1 MFAALLRRRSEPG
14 LLAQYMQVSTFDPSL
29 GFNFLRCCVLH
40 LLVGFEVG
48 HCSEG
53 QTGNSIGQ
61 IHWEVLSIWLDWW
74 HPWMLMSWVLD
85 WWSCRD
91 IMLRFLKFR
100 KLKPWCW
107 QFFLDCCSPILW
119 VYIVVPFFY
128 LLHSACLWK
137 GNLIQNWMSNFGW
150 WYFLEGVSYKGV
162 LKTVWKCCFLSC
174 MQRKG
179 WSPYMCFFLTVGPPN
194 LHCRHC

>member
-61 IHWEVLSIWLDWW
+61 IHWEVLSIWLD
-74 HPWMLMSWVLD
+74 
-85 WWSCRD
+85 
-91 IMLRFLKFR
+91 
-100 KLKPWCW
+100 
-107 QFFLDCCSPILW
+107 
-119 VYIVVPFFY
+119 
-128 LLHSACLWK
+128 
-137 GNLIQNWMSNFGW
+137 
-150 WYFLEGVSYKGV
+150 
-162 LKTVWKCCFLSC
+162 
-174 MQRKG
+174 
-179 WSPYMCFFLTVGPPN
+179 
-194 LHCRHC
+194 